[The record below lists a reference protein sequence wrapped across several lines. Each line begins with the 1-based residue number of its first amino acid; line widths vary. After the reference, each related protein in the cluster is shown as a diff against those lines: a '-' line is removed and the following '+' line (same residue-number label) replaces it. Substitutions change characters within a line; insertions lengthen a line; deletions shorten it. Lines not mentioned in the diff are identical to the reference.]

1 MPKKPSLLREP
12 VMINATQIIGNI
24 AAGVSGLLAAI
35 GAMPTLI
42 TGTIGPVLSVGV
54 GTILL
59 IGGALGTVTVFL
71 GMWWLERVAL
81 LITGLGW
88 VLLLPATLAFAF
100 SGRGTGTI
108 WLIVALILTAVGD
121 VTKRYM
127 RIDWAYLDP
136 AKK

>member
-1 MPKKPSLLREP
+1 MKKKALLRDP
-12 VMINATQIIGNI
+12 VMINTAQIIGNLA
-24 AAGVSGLLAAI
+24 AAGSGLLAAV
-35 GAMPTLI
+35 GAMPTLV
-42 TGTIGPVLSVGV
+42 TGTIGPILAVGV

-59 IGGALGTVTVFL
+59 IGGALGTVTVLL

-88 VLLLPATLAFAF
+88 VLLLPATLTFAF
-100 SGRGTGTI
+100 SGRATGTI
-108 WLIVALILTAVGD
+108 WLVVALILTAVGD
-121 VTKRYM
+121 VVKRYM